1 MLVFGHAGITLG
13 AVTLINGIATGV
25 ISKGNKTSA
34 ELEPDNNTTGK
45 STPGGLFSWFARLS
59 RHMDLRI
66 LLVGALLPDIID
78 KPLGHILL
86 REELS
91 SGRTYA
97 HTLLFAILIT
107 LGGLFL
113 RYRTGKTWLLVLSL
127 GTFVHL
133 ILDEMWSSQWHSTIL
148 WPLYGTEFPEAELTG
163 WLGNLWDALLHEP
176 DVYIP
181 EIIGGV
187 VLVIF
192 LWVLIRNGNI
202 TSFLKHG
209 RLSKT

>member
-13 AVTLINGIATGV
+13 VVTLINGIASGV
-25 ISKGNKTSA
+25 ILKGNKTYP
-34 ELEPDNNTTGK
+34 ELEPDDNTSAK
-45 STPGGLFSWFARLS
+45 AAPGGLFSWLARLS

-66 LLVGALLPDIID
+66 LLIGALLPDIID

-97 HTLLFAILIT
+97 HTLIFAILIT

-133 ILDEMWSSQWHSTIL
+133 ILDEMWSAQWRSTIL

-163 WLGNLWDALLHEP
+163 WLGNLWDALWQEP
-176 DVYIP
+176 SVYIP

-187 VLVIF
+187 IIVIF
-192 LWVLIRNGNI
+192 LWILIRHRNL
-202 TSFLKHG
+202 TEFLKHG
-209 RLSKT
+209 RLYVI